1 MKSNIAEDL
10 KEYPIDTLLE
20 KYKYE
25 PFLTFEIFTEL
36 FKNKYNIWDKNI
48 ENVLKILF
56 VKYIKRSSNTGL
68 GLLDNSRKY
77 GNIYFD
83 FIQYECRGYLNS
95 PDTFHKMQLD
105 IIQSKY
111 NEDQTAGLR
120 DLLFDNYA
128 TKYLKQKY
136 FDSFGS
142 GNNYAKY
149 NKNIDVMIET
159 LNLLIQNNEL
169 NNKRFSKYYINFHTN
184 LDKAGLL
191 DIFGNEFINIL
202 KKYVMFVDVN
212 NTKEYQEVLND
223 KSNTI
228 VSLANYL
235 SDYSSF
241 NKISVY
247 KEN

>member
-1 MKSNIAEDL
+1 
-10 KEYPIDTLLE
+10 
-20 KYKYE
+20 
-25 PFLTFEIFTEL
+25 
-36 FKNKYNIWDKNI
+36 
-48 ENVLKILF
+48 
-56 VKYIKRSSNTGL
+56 
-68 GLLDNSRKY
+68 
-77 GNIYFD
+77 
-83 FIQYECRGYLNS
+83 
-95 PDTFHKMQLD
+95 
-105 IIQSKY
+105 
-111 NEDQTAGLR
+111 
-120 DLLFDNYA
+120 
-128 TKYLKQKY
+128 
-136 FDSFGS
+136 
-142 GNNYAKY
+142 
-149 NKNIDVMIET
+149 MIET

-184 LDKAGLL
+184 LDKAGLI